1 MDSIKYNFQSKNQA
15 NQLGVN
21 QLGGSF
27 HNGKPLP
34 LSIRLRILELALQ
47 GKIKNFLQLS

>member
-1 MDSIKYNFQSKNQA
+1 MNSIEFDFHASK

-27 HNGKPLP
+27 HNGKL
-34 LSIRLRILELALQ
+34 LEFKNSI
-47 GKIKNFLQLS
+47 

>member
-1 MDSIKYNFQSKNQA
+1 MNKIEFNFHQNNK

-34 LSIRLRILELALQ
+34 LNIRLRILELALK
-47 GKIKNFLQLS
+47 GKKIK